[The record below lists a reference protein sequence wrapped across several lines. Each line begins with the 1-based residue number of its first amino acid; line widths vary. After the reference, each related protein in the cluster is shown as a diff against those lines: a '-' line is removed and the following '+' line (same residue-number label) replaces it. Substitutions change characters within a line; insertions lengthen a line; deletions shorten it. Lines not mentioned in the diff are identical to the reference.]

1 MVNYDPNAFC
11 YRCLCS
17 MICLLVVV
25 VVCGVG
31 VDDSG
36 DDGGGVCLCVIF

>member
-1 MVNYDPNAFC
+1 
-11 YRCLCS
+11 

-31 VDDSG
+31 VDDIG